1 MTLLILLALGLV
13 IEGIWSPRLDYLS
26 KEDMLLLYYNKK
38 YTRSYVIIF
47 KLR

>member
-1 MTLLILLALGLV
+1 MVFINVLALAIV
-13 IEGIWSPRLDYLS
+13 VEGIWSPRLDYLS

-47 KLR
+47 KL